1 MTLNEKIISDLT
13 DAMRAKDADKLS
25 VLRMVKSTL
34 MNKKIEKGGDLTDEE
49 VLKTLQS
56 LVKQRRDSIEQYTN
70 AGRDDLAAKE
80 QSEIQYIDVYLPQSA
95 TTEEIEK
102 AVTEAIAEVGA
113 TSMKEMG
120 LVMKATTA
128 KLAGKTVDGKL
139 VSETVKAAL
148 N

>member
-95 TTEEIEK
+95 TAEEIEK

-139 VSETVKAAL
+139 VSEMVKAAL

>member
-34 MNKKIEKGGDLTDEE
+34 MNKKIDKGDDLTDDE

-95 TTEEIEK
+95 TVEEIVK

-120 LVMKATTA
+120 LVMKAATA

-139 VSETVKAAL
+139 VSETVKTAL